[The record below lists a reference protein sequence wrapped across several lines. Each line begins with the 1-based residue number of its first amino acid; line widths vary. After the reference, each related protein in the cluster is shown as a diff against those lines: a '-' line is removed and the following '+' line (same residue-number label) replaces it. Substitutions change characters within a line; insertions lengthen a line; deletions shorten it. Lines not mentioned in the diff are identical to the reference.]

1 MSARQVRPLPPRS
14 AAPDLPARLTPV
26 TALERRAD
34 LTQSRIEGLCG
45 EVDAAHSRFVECVL
59 ALSPLERFDLT
70 GATLID
76 VEIENLR
83 ATTLAA
89 VSGTWRSVRITGGR
103 IGTLDLSRAQ
113 LDAVEIR
120 GARVDYLSLG
130 QATAADILIADCVLG
145 TLDMPA
151 ARLERVRFEGCR
163 ADDVDT
169 RELRASHLDLRGL
182 EALGFTDLQTL
193 RGATLAPHQVAALA
207 ESFAAALG
215 IDVRD

>member
-1 MSARQVRPLPPRS
+1 MSSRATRPAPPRS
-14 AAPDLPARLTPV
+14 AAPDLPSRLSSAV
-26 TALERRAD
+26 AIGRRAD
-34 LTQSRIEGLCG
+34 ISQTRFEELAG
-45 EVDAAHSRFVECVL
+45 EVDAAHSRLVECVVAPASL
-59 ALSPLERFDLT
+59 DRLDLT
-70 GATLID
+70 GATLVD
-76 VEIENLR
+76 VEIQDLR

-120 GARVDYLSLG
+120 GARIDYLSLG
-130 QATAADILIADCVLG
+130 QATAADILISDCVLG
-145 TLDMPA
+145 TLDAPA
-151 ARLERVRFEGCR
+151 ARLDRVRFEACR

-169 RELRASHLDLRGL
+169 RELRATDLDLRGL
-182 EALGFTDLQTL
+182 EALGYTDLRAL

-215 IDVRD
+215 VDVRD

>member
-1 MSARQVRPLPPRS
+1 MSARPVRPVPPRS
-14 AAPDLPARLTPV
+14 ADPDLPARLAPV
-26 TALERRAD
+26 TTLERRAD
-34 LTQSRIEGLCG
+34 LAQARVEGISG
-45 EVDAAHSRFVECVL
+45 DVDAAHSRLVECIL
-59 ALSPLERFDLT
+59 ALSALERLDLT

-76 VEIENLR
+76 VEIEDPR

-89 VSGTWRSVRITGGR
+89 VSGTWRAVRITGGR
-103 IGTLDLSRAQ
+103 IGTLDLSRAR

-120 GARVDYLSLG
+120 GARIDYLSLG
-130 QATAADILIADCVLG
+130 QATAADILVADCVLG

-151 ARLERVRFEGCR
+151 ARLDRVRFEGCR
-163 ADDVDT
+163 VDDVDT
-169 RELRASHLDLRGL
+169 RELRAVDLDLRGL

-207 ESFAAALG
+207 ESLAAALG